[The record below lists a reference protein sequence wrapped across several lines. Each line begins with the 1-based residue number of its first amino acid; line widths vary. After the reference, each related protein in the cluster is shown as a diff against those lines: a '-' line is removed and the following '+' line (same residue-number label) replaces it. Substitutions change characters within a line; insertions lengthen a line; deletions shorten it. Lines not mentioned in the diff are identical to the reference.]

1 MTNQFL
7 QSSPKGYQQL
17 TVSTT
22 AVGLTLPTGAQR
34 AVIHIEAQPIRYRD
48 DGTDPTSTVGVLVKA
63 DVSFELNSL
72 LSLRQ
77 FKAIRSGSVDAT
89 VNVVYYGASKVV

>member
-17 TVSTT
+17 TVSTA
-22 AVGLTLPTGAQR
+22 AVGLTLPAGAQR
-34 AVIHIEAQPIRYRD
+34 AVITVEVQSIRWRD
-48 DGTDPTSTVGVLVKA
+48 DGTAPTDAIGTLVA
-63 DVSFELNSL
+63 ANATIELNSL

-77 FKAIRSGSVDAT
+77 FKAIRVSVDAKLSIT
-89 VNVVYYGASKVV
+89 YYGASKVV

>member
-17 TVSTT
+17 DVSTT
-22 AVGLTLPTGAQR
+22 AVGLTLPAGAQR
-34 AVIHIEAQPIRYRD
+34 AVITVEAQSIRWRD
-48 DGTDPTSTVGVLVKA
+48 DGTAPTDAIGTLVA
-63 DVSFELNSL
+63 ANATIELNSL

-77 FKAIRSGSVDAT
+77 FKAIRVSVDAKLSIT
-89 VNVVYYGASKVV
+89 YYGASKVV